1 MSSNNNL
8 ESDKSPKE
16 KVEQKVEENKKSSQ
30 INDIKK
36 EFKDSKSLNKK
47 KDPKKDIHPLDFY
60 ALGKVHDPPLYTS
73 TFCHNKGF
81 RSTSN
86 DLITRNL
93 FSLNTTQFDN
103 LKKNKFNSTLSQQNI
118 KENNYLRP
126 LDVYNTYQKYS
137 IPSNVVNTETYNI
150 AKEKIF
156 TKSCLSSIKKGIRLS
171 LSNFMDYKKQL
182 MTENISMNKTM
193 KDKCIERKRTESE
206 NRKKG
211 NRSNEINNRL
221 DSLESIEK
229 NKKNNS
235 INNGISNN
243 DILGGI
249 TKPPIKYINP
259 IDFTK
264 KDLKSNMLYFDKNN
278 QQFLRHKN
286 WWICDG

>member
-8 ESDKSPKE
+8 EGNKSPKE
-16 KVEQKVEENKKSSQ
+16 KVEQKVEENNKLSQ
-30 INDIKK
+30 INEIKK
-36 EFKDSKSLNKK
+36 EFKDSKN
-47 KDPKKDIHPLDFY
+47 PKKDIHPLDFY
-60 ALGKVHDPPLYTS
+60 ALGKVHDPPIYTS

-93 FSLNTTQFDN
+93 FSLNTNQFDN

-118 KENNYLRP
+118 KENNYLKP

-137 IPSNVVNTETYNI
+137 LPSNVVNTETYNI
-150 AKEKIF
+150 AKEKLF
-156 TKSCLSSIKKGIRLS
+156 TNSSLSSIKKGIRLS
-171 LSNFMDYKKQL
+171 HSNFVDYKKQL

-193 KDKCIERKRTESE
+193 KDKCMERKRTESD
-206 NRKKG
+206 NRKMG

-221 DSLESIEK
+221 DNLENIEK

-235 INNGISNN
+235 INNGCNS
-243 DILGGI
+243 DLLGGI

-259 IDFTK
+259 IDFSK

>member
-8 ESDKSPKE
+8 ESNKSPKE
-16 KVEQKVEENKKSSQ
+16 KVEQKVEENNKLSQ
-30 INDIKK
+30 INEIKK
-36 EFKDSKSLNKK
+36 EFKDSKN
-47 KDPKKDIHPLDFY
+47 PKKDIHPLDFY
-60 ALGKVHDPPLYTS
+60 ALGKVHDPPIYTS

-235 INNGISNN
+235 INNGSSNN

>member
-16 KVEQKVEENKKSSQ
+16 KVEQKVEENNKFSQ
-30 INDIKK
+30 IKEIKK
-36 EFKDSKSLNKK
+36 EFKENKN
-47 KDPKKDIHPLDFY
+47 PKKDIHPLDFY
-60 ALGKVHDPPLYTS
+60 ALGKVHDPPIYTS

-93 FSLNTTQFDN
+93 FSLNTNQFDN

-118 KENNYLRP
+118 KENNYLKP

-150 AKEKIF
+150 AKEKLF
-156 TKSCLSSIKKGIRLS
+156 TKSSLSSIKKGVRLS
-171 LSNFMDYKKQL
+171 HSNFVDYKKQL

-235 INNGISNN
+235 INNGSSNN

>member
-1 MSSNNNL
+1 M
-8 ESDKSPKE
+8 
-16 KVEQKVEENKKSSQ
+16 
-30 INDIKK
+30 
-36 EFKDSKSLNKK
+36 
-47 KDPKKDIHPLDFY
+47 
-60 ALGKVHDPPLYTS
+60 GKVHDPPIYTS

-93 FSLNTTQFDN
+93 FSLNTNQFDN

-118 KENNYLRP
+118 KENNSLKP

-150 AKEKIF
+150 AKEKLF
-156 TKSCLSSIKKGIRLS
+156 TKSSLSSIKKGVRLS
-171 LSNFMDYKKQL
+171 HSNFVDYKKQL
-182 MTENISMNKTM
+182 MTENNSMNKTM
-193 KDKCIERKRTESE
+193 KDKCIERKRTESD
-206 NRKKG
+206 NRKMG

-221 DSLESIEK
+221 DNLENIEK

-235 INNGISNN
+235 INNGCNS
-243 DILGGI
+243 DLLGGI

-259 IDFTK
+259 IDFSK

>member
-1 MSSNNNL
+1 MSSENNL
-8 ESDKSPKE
+8 ESNKSPKE
-16 KVEQKVEENKKSSQ
+16 KAELKKEENKKLKPL
-30 INDIKK
+30 NEIKK
-36 EFKDSKSLNKK
+36 EFPDIKK
-47 KDPKKDIHPLDFY
+47 PKKDVHPLDFY
-60 ALGKVHDPPLYTS
+60 TLGKVHDPPIYTS

-126 LDVYNTYQKYS
+126 MDVFTAYQKYS
-137 IPSNVVNTETYNI
+137 IPSNVANTETYNI

-156 TKSCLSSIKKGIRLS
+156 TKSSISSIRKGIRLS
-171 LSNFMDYKKQL
+171 HSNFMDCKKQL

-193 KDKCIERKRTESE
+193 KDKCLERKRTESDK
-206 NRKKG
+206 RKMS
-211 NRSNEINNRL
+211 NRSNEINSRIDNF
-221 DSLESIEK
+221 EKIEK

-235 INNGISNN
+235 LNNGCNS

-264 KDLKSNMLYFDKNN
+264 KDLKENNLYFDKNN

>member
-8 ESDKSPKE
+8 ESNKSPKE
-16 KVEQKVEENKKSSQ
+16 KVEPKVVENNKCTQ
-30 INDIKK
+30 LNDIKK
-36 EFKDSKSLNKK
+36 EFKDNKK
-47 KDPKKDIHPLDFY
+47 QDKDIHPLDFY
-60 ALGKVHDPPLYTS
+60 ALGKVHDPPIYTS

-93 FSLNTTQFDN
+93 FSLNTTKFDN
-103 LKKNKFNSTLSQQNI
+103 FKKNKFNSTLSQQNI

-137 IPSNVVNTETYNI
+137 IPSNVINTETYNI
-150 AKEKIF
+150 AKEKLF
-156 TKSCLSSIKKGIRLS
+156 TKSSVSSIKKGIRLS
-171 LSNFMDYKKQL
+171 QSNFMDYKKQL
-182 MTENISMNKTM
+182 MTENISKNKTM
-193 KDKCIERKRTESE
+193 KDKCFERKRTESD
-206 NRKKG
+206 NRKMS

-221 DSLESIEK
+221 DTLEKIEK

-235 INNGISNN
+235 INNGCNN

-259 IDFTK
+259 IDFSK
-264 KDLKSNMLYFDKNN
+264 KDLKGNVLYFDKNN

>member
-1 MSSNNNL
+1 MSSNNNI

-16 KVEQKVEENKKSSQ
+16 KVEKKVEENNQLSQ
-30 INDIKK
+30 IKEIKK
-36 EFKDSKSLNKK
+36 EFKENKN
-47 KDPKKDIHPLDFY
+47 PKKDIHPLDFY
-60 ALGKVHDPPLYTS
+60 ALGKVHDPPIYTS

-137 IPSNVVNTETYNI
+137 IPSNVINKETYNI
-150 AKEKIF
+150 AKEKLF
-156 TKSCLSSIKKGIRLS
+156 TKSCVSSIRKGIRLS
-171 LSNFMDYKKQL
+171 LSNYIDYKKQL

-235 INNGISNN
+235 INNGSSNN

>member
-16 KVEQKVEENKKSSQ
+16 KVEPKVEENNKFSQ
-30 INDIKK
+30 INEIKK
-36 EFKDSKSLNKK
+36 EIKDSKTPNPK

-60 ALGKVHDPPLYTS
+60 TLGKVHDPPIYTS

-137 IPSNVVNTETYNI
+137 IPSNVINTETYNI
-150 AKEKIF
+150 AKEKLF
-156 TKSCLSSIKKGIRLS
+156 TKSSVSSIKKGIRLS
-171 LSNFMDYKKQL
+171 HSNYMDYKKQL
-182 MTENISMNKTM
+182 MTENISTNKTM
-193 KDKCIERKRTESE
+193 KDKCFERKRTESDS
-206 NRKKG
+206 RKMG

-221 DSLESIEK
+221 DYLEPIEK

-235 INNGISNN
+235 INNGCNS

-259 IDFTK
+259 IDFSK

-286 WWICDG
+286 WWIVDG

>member
-8 ESDKSPKE
+8 ESNKSPKE
-16 KVEQKVEENKKSSQ
+16 KVEQKVEENNKLSQ
-30 INDIKK
+30 INEIKK
-36 EFKDSKSLNKK
+36 EFKDSKN
-47 KDPKKDIHPLDFY
+47 PKKDIHPLDFY
-60 ALGKVHDPPLYTS
+60 ALGKVHDPPIYTS

-118 KENNYLRP
+118 KENNYLKP

-137 IPSNVVNTETYNI
+137 LPSNVVNTETYNI
-150 AKEKIF
+150 AKEKLF
-156 TKSCLSSIKKGIRLS
+156 TKSSLSSIKKGIRLS
-171 LSNFMDYKKQL
+171 HSNFVDYKKQL

-193 KDKCIERKRTESE
+193 KDKCMERKRTESD
-206 NRKKG
+206 NRKMG

-221 DSLESIEK
+221 DNLENIEK

-235 INNGISNN
+235 INNGSSNN

-259 IDFTK
+259 IDFSK

>member
-36 EFKDSKSLNKK
+36 EFKDSKSLNQK

-103 LKKNKFNSTLSQQNI
+103 LKKN
-118 KENNYLRP
+118 
-126 LDVYNTYQKYS
+126 NTYQKYS
-137 IPSNVVNTETYNI
+137 IPSNVINKETYNI
-150 AKEKIF
+150 AKEKLF
-156 TKSCLSSIKKGIRLS
+156 TKSCVSSIRKGIRLS
-171 LSNFMDYKKQL
+171 LSNYIDYKKQL

-193 KDKCIERKRTESE
+193 KDKCLERKRTESD
-206 NRKKG
+206 NRKMG
-211 NRSNEINNRL
+211 NRSNELNNRL
-221 DSLESIEK
+221 DTLEKIEKIEK

-235 INNGISNN
+235 INNGCDS

-259 IDFTK
+259 IDFSK

-286 WWICDG
+286 WWIVDG

>member
-16 KVEQKVEENKKSSQ
+16 KVEQKVEENNQFSQ
-30 INDIKK
+30 IKEIKK
-36 EFKDSKSLNKK
+36 EFKENKN
-47 KDPKKDIHPLDFY
+47 PKKDIHPLDFY
-60 ALGKVHDPPLYTS
+60 ALGKVHDPPIYTS

-150 AKEKIF
+150 SKEKIF